1 MMGLEEIPRA
11 LRLVRMILR
20 QDWVEKRI
28 EAWLELELC

>member
-20 QDWVEKRI
+20 QDLVEKRI

>member
-11 LRLVRMILR
+11 LRWVRMILR
-20 QDWVEKRI
+20 QDLVETRI